1 MMVKE
6 IAGKDRGGSGGG
18 TAVAGGEAVSA
29 QIIPGDAPTIEE
41 VMSTNMAGSQV
52 IQGDA
57 LEVLKTLPS
66 ESVNCVATSPPYY

>member
-1 MMVKE
+1 M
-6 IAGKDRGGSGGG
+6 
-18 TAVAGGEAVSA
+18 SA

-41 VMSTNMAGSQV
+41 VMSTSMAGSQV

-66 ESVNCVATSPPYY
+66 ASVNCVATSPPYY